1 MRTNNN
7 NQDEETRE
15 EDESIVGFWSDEGAR
30 RFNEALDEDSAY
42 LSARGRE
49 FAVSDFEGDDVEG
62 ECCHAELYDPND
74 EPLPQGEME
83 LIFENCY
90 IM

>member
-1 MRTNNN
+1 MRPNNN
-7 NQDEETRE
+7 SPDEETRE

-30 RFNEALDEDSAY
+30 RFNEALDEGRAY
-42 LSARGRE
+42 LSAQGRE
-49 FAVSDFEGDDVEG
+49 FADSDFDGDDVEG
-62 ECCHAELYDPND
+62 EYSHSNLYDADD
-74 EPLPQGEME
+74 ETLPQGEME